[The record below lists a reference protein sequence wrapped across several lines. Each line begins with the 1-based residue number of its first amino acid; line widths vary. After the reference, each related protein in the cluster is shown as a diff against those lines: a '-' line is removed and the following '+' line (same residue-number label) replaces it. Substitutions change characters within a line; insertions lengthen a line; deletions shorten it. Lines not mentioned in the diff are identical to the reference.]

1 MTQIGWIDPA
11 DGKKRFFDE
20 ALAEAEAYGSW
31 AGWPYEVL
39 FGIWKQQQ
47 GEDRP
52 DGISVTQLL
61 GCARKNHLEKLHEFY
76 GTVESNYAAFRG
88 VIAHS
93 MLEKFKAEHT
103 VVERR
108 FWRTYRN
115 IPISGQLDYV
125 GLAVEGIADSS
136 GFLQE
141 WLDWCDRMS
150 RLELSLIDEV
160 PVGCDDCKYMAEDP
174 RPEYNSRLCQAHQQ
188 PEIPRGAKFLI
199 RDWKSKDE
207 LPTYTYVAQQYQKQG
222 NLYRWLLR
230 IPQKK
235 ADIEFVFVSM
245 KGVKV
250 MKLFSGGVFQNGRT
264 KPQQIWSDS
273 EVEAFLDER
282 LLPLAISQKLDKPLP
297 YAKVPEDDLW
307 ACANYCPAKEL
318 CYKLAAK
325 EQLAA
330 FKAGEAPD
338 RIVPRE
344 QEKKKGR
351 KKS

>member
-1 MTQIGWIDPA
+1 MSQIGWLDPA
-11 DGKKRFFDE
+11 DGKKKTFEE

-31 AGWPYEVL
+31 AGYPFEVL
-39 FGIWKQQQ
+39 QGIYRQNL

-61 GCARKNHLEKLHEFY
+61 GCARKVHLEKLHEFY

-103 VVERR
+103 IVERR
-108 FWRTYRN
+108 FWRYYRN
-115 IPISGQLDYV
+115 IPLSGQLDYV
-125 GLAVEGIADSS
+125 GLTVEGISDNS

-141 WLDWCDRMS
+141 WMDWCDRMAN
-150 RLELSLIDEV
+150 LEASIAD
-160 PVGCDDCKYMAEDP
+160 PVSIGCDDCRYFAEDK
-174 RPEYNSRLCQAHQQ
+174 RLDTNECSTHRQ
-188 PEIPRGAKFLI
+188 PTIPQGAKFLI

-207 LPTYTYVAQQYQKQG
+207 LPTYQYVAQQYQKQG

-245 KGVKV
+245 KGVRV
-250 MKLFSGGVFQNGRT
+250 MKMFSGGVYSNGRT
-264 KPQQIWSDS
+264 KPQQIWTDA
-273 EVEAFLDER
+273 EVEAFLDDR
-282 LLPLAISQKLDKPLP
+282 LVLLSLSQKLDKPLP
-297 YAKVPEDDLW
+297 YAKVPEEDLW
-307 ACANYCPAKEL
+307 ACERYCPAKEL
-318 CYKLAAK
+318 CYRLAAK
-325 EQLAA
+325 EQLAE
-330 FKAGEAPD
+330 FKKGEAPD

-344 QEKKKGR
+344 REQKKGR

>member
-1 MTQIGWIDPA
+1 MPQIGWIDPA

-31 AGWPYEVL
+31 GGYPYEVL
-39 FGIWKQQQ
+39 LGIYKQNQ

-61 GCARKNHLEKLHEFY
+61 GCARKNHLEKLGEFY

-88 VIAHS
+88 VIAHA

-125 GLAVEGIADSS
+125 GLTVEGISDTS
-136 GFLQE
+136 GFLEE
-141 WLDWCDRMS
+141 WLAWCDRMS
-150 RLELSLIDEV
+150 HLELSLIDEV
-160 PVGCDDCKYMAEDP
+160 PVGCDDCVYIEEDK
-174 RPEYNSRLCQAHQQ
+174 RLDYSQCSRHRQ

-207 LPTYTYVAQQYQKQG
+207 LPTYQYVAQQYQKQG

-245 KGVKV
+245 RGVRL
-250 MKLFSGGVFQNGRT
+250 MKLFSGGVYQNGRA
-264 KPQQIWSDS
+264 KPNQIWTDT

-297 YAKVPEDDLW
+297 YAKVPDDDLW
-307 ACANYCPAKEL
+307 ACAKYCPAKDL

-330 FKAGEAPD
+330 FKADQTPD

-344 QEKKKGR
+344 QEPKKGR